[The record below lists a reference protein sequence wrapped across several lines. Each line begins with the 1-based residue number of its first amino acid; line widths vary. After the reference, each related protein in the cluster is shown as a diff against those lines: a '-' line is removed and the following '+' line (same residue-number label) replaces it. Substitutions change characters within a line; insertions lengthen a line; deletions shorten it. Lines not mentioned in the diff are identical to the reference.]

1 LPRTSTTKKA
11 APKKATPAKKPM
23 RVALTGGTGFAG
35 AFILPQ
41 LQAHGYEVV
50 ALARKPAVLTGKCG
64 QVIGGDLSRD
74 DVLAELVK
82 GADVVLHV
90 GGATSA
96 ANRDAFF
103 DVNCA
108 GTKRL
113 YEVARRAGVK
123 RFVYVSSLEGREPWI
138 SDYGASKN
146 AAEEFLLKQEGYPHV
161 LILSPPA
168 IYGPGDKATLPL
180 FKLLQN
186 RVAFMPG
193 KRGARFSLLYV
204 GDFARIVVD
213 AVESKITGR
222 YELDDLAQG
231 YDWQQLADTSRE
243 LTGVPQRLV
252 HLPRFLVHSVA
263 GAAEF
268 VSRFSGTTSTMNRQK
283 IRAIYHD
290 DWVARGDVWPLRNPT
305 QLAEGMAQ
313 TLAWYQAQGLL
324 PQKPIKATSPA

>member
-1 LPRTSTTKKA
+1 MPRTSTTKKA
-11 APKKATPAKKPM
+11 APKKATPKTQKL

-41 LQAHGYEVV
+41 LQAHGYDVV
-50 ALARKPAVLTGKCG
+50 ALARKPSVLSGKCSD
-64 QVIGGDLSRD
+64 VIGGDLSRD
-74 DVLAELVK
+74 DVLAKLVA

-96 ANRDAFF
+96 LNRNAFF
-103 DVNCA
+103 DVNCE

-113 YEVARRAGVK
+113 YEVARKAGVK

-138 SDYGASKN
+138 SDYGASKS
-146 AAEEFLLKQEGYPHV
+146 AAEEFLLKQNGYPHV

-193 KRGARFSLLYV
+193 KKGARFSLLYV
-204 GDFARIVVD
+204 ADFARIVVE
-213 AVESKITGR
+213 AVESKLTGR

-231 YDWQQLADTSRE
+231 YDWQQLADASRD
-243 LTGVPQRLV
+243 LTGLPQRLF
-252 HLPRFLVHSVA
+252 HLPHPLVHMVA
-263 GAAEF
+263 GAAEIA
-268 VSRFSGTTSTMNRQK
+268 SRFSGKTSTMNRQK

-290 DWVARGDVWPLRNPT
+290 DWVAHGDVWPLRNPT
-305 QLAEGMAQ
+305 RLADGMAQ

-324 PQKPIKATSPA
+324 PQKPIKATSPT